1 VSRLDCEICKKTKS
15 FPEALYCNE
24 CQKPVL
30 FESNLDFVEC
40 PVCGCEHFYRK
51 KDFNQA
57 VGCIVILIGALLVP
71 WTYGISLLVL
81 SIIDYLLYRRV
92 KDSVECYKCKSEFKD
107 VIVPDKL
114 TPFDHH
120 IAELYELP
128 K

>member
-1 VSRLDCEICKKTKS
+1 MSKTS
-15 FPEALYCNE
+15 
-24 CQKPVL
+24 L

-57 VGCIVILIGALLVP
+57 IGCIVILIGALLVP

-81 SIIDYLLYRRV
+81 SIVDYLLYRRV

-107 VIVPDKL
+107 VLVPDRL
-114 TPFDHH
+114 NPFDHH
-120 IAELYELP
+120 TAELYELP
-128 K
+128 E